1 MRCCEEE
8 EKVEYEYEYLHT
20 NPTNTCF
27 ILPLPAAIVQ
37 PFPIID

>member
-8 EKVEYEYEYLHT
+8 EEVEYEYEYLHT
-20 NPTNTCF
+20 NPNTCF